1 MKAIP
6 SHPIQP
12 SFTTAEDILS
22 NALVSDDP
30 EIMKLDKLPPDTLAH
45 IVAGRLHGF
54 HPVSVRW
61 VNGPFALMFCEP
73 GTNMPSP
80 GNVIQAYRGAHQQG
94 NRMDGE
100 GRNGK
105 SQA

>member
-1 MKAIP
+1 MNHGP
-6 SHPIQP
+6 YTSV
-12 SFTTAEDILS
+12 EDILS

-30 EIMKLDKLPPDTLAH
+30 EIMQLHKLPPDTLAH

-80 GNVIQAYRGAHQQG
+80 ENVIRAYRDWHPQG
-94 NRMDGE
+94 NHLNGE
-100 GRNGK
+100 
-105 SQA
+105 